1 MPENIAQ
8 LEFFL
13 CEFDGPEHIVGEV
26 VSRAKDGKR
35 IKLVVRIFDIG
46 NMLTR
51 HVRMMQRLEMSSE
64 AFYRRL
70 PADFLQRPFW
80 ERWPAD
86 WRRRWGAAK
95 SLDAKRKLTELG
107 VEALRETIKREGPIG
122 IESYPGAPF
131 RLARH
136 NELHELL
143 ESASH
148 AKNVWAFIFKPNE
161 LLADRNT
168 VVARAF

>member
-13 CEFDGPEHIVGEV
+13 CEFDSLEDIVGET
-26 VSRAKDGKR
+26 VSRARDGKR
-35 IKLVVRIFDIG
+35 VKLVVRILDMHG
-46 NMLTR
+46 TLTE
-51 HVRMMQRLEMSSE
+51 HVRMMQALEMRSE
-64 AFYRRL
+64 AFYRCL

-80 ERWPAD
+80 ERWFIE
-86 WRRRWGAAK
+86 RRRRRVAAK
-95 SLDAKRKLTELG
+95 SLDAKRKLVELG
-107 VEALRETIKREGPIG
+107 VGALRETIKREGPIG
-122 IESYPGAPF
+122 IEAYPEAPF

-143 ESASH
+143 ETAGH
-148 AKNVWAFIFKPNE
+148 AKSAWAFIFKPNE

-168 VVARAF
+168 IVARAF